1 MFIVV
6 IVAFILIGAGLLLG
20 GKVHSHYISDGGF
33 LPQGPRG
40 AFFAVSFVL
49 FNYLGTEMVAISSGE
64 ARSAS
69 EIPRATYITFAV
81 LTFVYVCAS
90 AVLVG
95 VVPWRLVGVTQ
106 SPFVTVFEFAHVP
119 AISAIMNFTVL
130 TAALSGANASLYVTS
145 RMLYSLAQ
153 SGYAPGT
160 LTELS
165 ANGVPR
171 KAILVSASGIVIALV
186 VQHFTPQNAFLYIIG
201 ASLFGGMLAWCIALA
216 SHVAMRRKLSAD
228 ELARLPMRAPGGAT
242 ASTLAFAA
250 IVLVVIATW
259 WVPQA
264 RITIVS
270 AGPYL
275 LLLSILYL
283 LVKKNRGRNRITS

>member
-1 MFIVV
+1 
-6 IVAFILIGAGLLLG
+6 
-20 GKVHSHYISDGGF
+20 
-33 LPQGPRG
+33 
-40 AFFAVSFVL
+40 
-49 FNYLGTEMVAISSGE
+49 MVAISSGE

-186 VQHFTPQNAFLYIIG
+186 VQHFTPQSAFLYIIG